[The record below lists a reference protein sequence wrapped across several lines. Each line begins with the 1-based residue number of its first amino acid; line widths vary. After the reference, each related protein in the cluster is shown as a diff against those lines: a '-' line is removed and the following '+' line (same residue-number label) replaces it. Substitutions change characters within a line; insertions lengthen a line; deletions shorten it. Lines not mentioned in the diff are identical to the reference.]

1 MPIRCLLRF
10 SPFLSLLAAGSCAD
24 TPSPPAYAFPVTSER
39 FLLIEVDEA
48 TPFAVWSDEEVPK
61 ESVYSIADDAFAGA
75 VRSEVGYESETG
87 TLLLNYEE
95 KRKLKSP
102 AGNETTLYRI
112 GPHSELF
119 AGRWLTVRRS
129 AGRAADNRWPAYLD
143 LTAAELLT
151 GAVLVRYGP
160 IRTRAH
166 EGAGRLPARS
176 AGCVRVLSMLEDW
189 LEVAVSERPC
199 SPLREAD
206 QPAPRRGYVRWRK
219 DGQML
224 VKARY

>member
-1 MPIRCLLRF
+1 
-10 SPFLSLLAAGSCAD
+10 
-24 TPSPPAYAFPVTSER
+24 
-39 FLLIEVDEA
+39 LLIEVDE
-48 TPFAVWSDEEVPK
+48 TTSFVVWSDEDDPR
-61 ESVYSIADDAFAGA
+61 ESVYSIADGLFAGA
-75 VRSEVGYESETG
+75 IRSEVGYEAETG

-102 AGNETTLYRI
+102 SGDETTVYRI
-112 GPHSELF
+112 GSHSELF

-129 AGRAADNRWPAYLD
+129 TGGAAGQRWTSYLD
-143 LTAAELLT
+143 LTAAELLS
-151 GAVLVRYGP
+151 GAELVRYGP

-166 EGAGRLPARS
+166 EGAGRLPVRS
-176 AGCVRVLSMLEDW
+176 AGCVRVLGRLEDW

-219 DGQML
+219 DGHML